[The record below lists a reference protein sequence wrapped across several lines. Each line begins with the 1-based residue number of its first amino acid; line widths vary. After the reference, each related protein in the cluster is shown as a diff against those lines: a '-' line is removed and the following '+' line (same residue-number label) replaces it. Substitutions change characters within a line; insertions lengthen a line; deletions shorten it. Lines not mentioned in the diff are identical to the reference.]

1 MTWFNIIKTEDFDE
15 AVSILN
21 RPMKVEEWMKPH
33 LKPHRQEISCCD
45 YVKQKLRL
53 LPDYKHLPDE
63 YVERILDDDCDDV
76 LQLLEDME
84 QITNNR
90 EEGGIQQLNRLIS
103 DVEPTTGELDS
114 MIKVSDELLD
124 FWRRC
129 EAELPDKTGIQEETW
144 EEANA

>member
-53 LPDYKHLPDE
+53 LPDYKHLPDA
-63 YVERILDDDCDDV
+63 YVEQILEDECDDV
-76 LQLLEDME
+76 LHFLEE
-84 QITNNR
+84 VSQITDSA
-90 EEGGIQQLNRLIS
+90 EGGLQQLNRLMS
-103 DVEPTTGELDS
+103 NAEPTIGELDS
-114 MIKVSDELLD
+114 IIKVSNELLD
-124 FWRRC
+124 FWRKC
-129 EAELPDKTGIQEETW
+129 EEELPDKTGIQEETW